1 MQVAHRPHLPRAVAV
16 SLLAAVLAIVITL
29 VAATRLGD
37 ISLSTGATSAAS
49 RSAPVAHRRGAP
61 AARPAAI
68 APTTR
73 APAWVTNPFVTRLA
87 SPVTSPFTVADG
99 S

>member
-16 SLLAAVLAIVITL
+16 SLLAAALAIVITL
-29 VAATRLGD
+29 VAATRLGGV
-37 ISLSTGATSAAS
+37 SLSTGATSAAS
-49 RSAPVAHRRGAP
+49 RSAPVAHRLGAP

-68 APTTR
+68 APTR

-87 SPVTSPFTVADG
+87 GRVTSPFTVADG